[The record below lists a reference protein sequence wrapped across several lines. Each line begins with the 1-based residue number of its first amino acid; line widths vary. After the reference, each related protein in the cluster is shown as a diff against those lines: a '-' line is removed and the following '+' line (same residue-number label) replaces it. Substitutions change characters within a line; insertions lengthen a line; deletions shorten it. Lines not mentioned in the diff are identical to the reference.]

1 MLRMSTEVMPTNE
14 RIRMRKHLCLWLVS
28 GLVALAPT
36 LAHAEDDPK
45 AYPECIKTPT
55 DAETAAA
62 KGAYQAGNASFD
74 EADYP
79 RAITYWE
86 DAYRRDCTANLL
98 LKNLARA
105 YELYGQKR
113 QAVVALE
120 TFLVREPNSI
130 DKEQIQRRIE
140 VLKKQISAEKAPP
153 PVPVATQ
160 PIAAPAPVG
169 AVSPEPAPAVHSS
182 HRPIWPLFVAGGG
195 AVIFATG
202 IAIYGPAAK
211 DVKAFETKCPN
222 RECPERSPAS
232 PAGTPT
238 QAELIAQSND
248 ARKKQI
254 TGGIITGVGAVTL
267 AGGLVWYF
275 AQPRKSETEA
285 VGSVR
290 HLRFSPAVSPGS
302 AGLSLSG
309 AF

>member
-1 MLRMSTEVMPTNE
+1 
-14 RIRMRKHLCLWLVS
+14 MRKHLSLWLI
-28 GLVALAPT
+28 GGAVAIVPT
-36 LAHAEDDPK
+36 LAHAEDEPK

-120 TFLVREPNSI
+120 TFLVREPSSA

-140 VLKKQISAEKAPP
+140 VLKKQIAAEKA
-153 PVPVATQ
+153 VPVA
-160 PIAAPAPVG
+160 AATPPAPV
-169 AVSPEPAPAVHSS
+169 APATPPEQPPVSDAHAGGKRS
-182 HRPIWPLFVAGGG
+182 IIPLIVAGAGG
-195 AVIFATG
+195 VILIVGAAV
-202 IAIYGPAAK
+202 YGKGAK
-211 DVKAFETKCPN
+211 DVNHYEELCPN
-222 RECPERSPAS
+222 HDC
-232 PAGTPT
+232 GTGSDAT
-238 QAELIAQSND
+238 ANAAAAND
-248 ARKKQI
+248 ARSKKI
-254 TGGIITGVGAVTL
+254 TGGVVAGVGAVTL
-267 AGGLVWYF
+267 AGGLIWYF
-275 AQPRKSETEA
+275 VQPRSGAAT
-285 VGSVR
+285 GSLTKPLV
-290 HLRFSPAVSPGS
+290 SPALTHNF
-302 AGLSLSG
+302 AGVALSG

>member
-1 MLRMSTEVMPTNE
+1 MLNLFTVGHLTKMKTFS
-14 RIRMRKHLCLWLVS
+14 MRKHSSLWLI
-28 GLVALAPT
+28 GGAVAILPA
-36 LAHAEDDPK
+36 LAHAEDEPK
-45 AYPECIKTPT
+45 AYPECIKAPT

-120 TFLVREPNSI
+120 TFLVREPSSA

-140 VLKKQISAEKAPP
+140 VLKKQIASEKA
-153 PVPVATQ
+153 VPVATV
-160 PIAAPAPVG
+160 PPPVVAPVTTTTEPP
-169 AVSPEPAPAVHSS
+169 SKPES
-182 HRPIWPLFVAGGG
+182 HGGKRSIVPLFVAGGG
-195 AVIFATG
+195 GVLLLVGAAV
-202 IAIYGPAAK
+202 YGKGAK
-211 DVKAFETKCPN
+211 DVSHYEGLCPN
-222 RECPERSPAS
+222 RVC
-232 PAGTPT
+232 TN
-238 QAELIAQSND
+238 AEGSANATAAND
-248 ARKKQI
+248 ARSQKI
-254 TGGIITGVGAVTL
+254 AGGVIAGVGAVTI
-267 AGGLVWYF
+267 AGGLIWYF
-275 AQPRKSETEA
+275 VQPRSAA
-285 VGSVR
+285 VAGS
-290 HLRFSPAVSPGS
+290 LRQPLVSPTLTPGY

>member
-1 MLRMSTEVMPTNE
+1 
-14 RIRMRKHLCLWLVS
+14 MRKHLSLWMVGSAAML
-28 GLVALAPT
+28 LPA
-36 LAHAEDDPK
+36 LAHAEDEPK
-45 AYPECIKTPT
+45 TYPECTKTPT

-120 TFLVREPNSI
+120 TFLVREPSSG

-140 VLKKQISAEKAPP
+140 VLKKQIASEKAAPVAPPVTTGTTPP
-153 PVPVATQ
+153 PPTNGTATEPQPSTEAQTGKRSAVPL
-160 PIAAPAPVG
+160 I
-169 AVSPEPAPAVHSS
+169 
-182 HRPIWPLFVAGGG
+182 VAGGG
-195 AVIFATG
+195 GVVLLVGLG
-202 IAIYGPAAK
+202 IYVPAHK
-211 DVKAFETKCPN
+211 DVNDSEAKCPN
-222 RECPERSPAS
+222 RVC
-232 PAGTPT
+232 PAGPT
-238 QAELIAQSND
+238 QADDIKKGED
-248 ARKKQI
+248 ARKKAT
-254 TGGIITGVGAVTL
+254 TGAIVMGVGAVAA

-275 AQPRKSETEA
+275 AQPKKSTNT
-285 VGSVR
+285 GTL
-290 HLRFSPAVSPGS
+290 LRPDVTPTVSPGF
-302 AGLSLSG
+302 AGLALSG

>member
-1 MLRMSTEVMPTNE
+1 
-14 RIRMRKHLCLWLVS
+14 MRKHLSLWLV
-28 GLVALAPT
+28 GAAVAIVPA
-36 LAHAEDDPK
+36 LAHAEDEPK

-120 TFLVREPNSI
+120 TFLVREPSTA

-140 VLKKQISAEKAPP
+140 VLKKQIAAEKA
-153 PVPVATQ
+153 VPVA
-160 PIAAPAPVG
+160 PVPAPV
-169 AVSPEPAPAVHSS
+169 AATAATTQPEPAPEAHAGKRSLVPLIVAGAGGVILIVGLAVYGKGAKDVNHYEGLCPDHDCGTGSEATANADAANDARS
-182 HRPIWPLFVAGGG
+182 QKIAGGVIAGVGAATVAGGLIWYFVQPRS
-195 AVIFATG
+195 AVASGSLQKPLVRPALTPSFAG
-202 IAIYGPAAK
+202 IA
-211 DVKAFETKCPN
+211 
-222 RECPERSPAS
+222 
-232 PAGTPT
+232 
-238 QAELIAQSND
+238 
-248 ARKKQI
+248 
-254 TGGIITGVGAVTL
+254 
-267 AGGLVWYF
+267 
-275 AQPRKSETEA
+275 
-285 VGSVR
+285 
-290 HLRFSPAVSPGS
+290 
-302 AGLSLSG
+302 LSG

>member
-1 MLRMSTEVMPTNE
+1 
-14 RIRMRKHLCLWLVS
+14 MRKQLCGWLVCS
-28 GLVALAPT
+28 AAVFAPA
-36 LAHAEDDPK
+36 LAHAEDEPK
-45 AYPECIKTPT
+45 AYPECTKGPT

-120 TFLVREPNSI
+120 TFLVREPTSG

-140 VLKKQISAEKAPP
+140 VLKKQIAAEKAAPPPTTGVTPP
-153 PVPVATQ
+153 PVATTTTT
-160 PIAAPAPVG
+160 PSNVPPEPTPTAHTGKRSAAPLIVAGAGAVVAIVGVVVFVPASKDLSDFEKQCPGHSCPIVGTVDPKTGPSAAQLSAQSSLIDKGNKARNKETFGGVLIGVG
-169 AVSPEPAPAVHSS
+169 AAG
-182 HRPIWPLFVAGGG
+182 VAGG
-195 AVIFATG
+195 
-202 IAIYGPAAK
+202 
-211 DVKAFETKCPN
+211 
-222 RECPERSPAS
+222 
-232 PAGTPT
+232 
-238 QAELIAQSND
+238 LI
-248 ARKKQI
+248 
-254 TGGIITGVGAVTL
+254 
-267 AGGLVWYF
+267 WYF
-275 AQPRKSETEA
+275 AQPRGADATATLLKPRLTPEVT
-285 VGSVR
+285 
-290 HLRFSPAVSPGS
+290 PGF

>member
-1 MLRMSTEVMPTNE
+1 
-14 RIRMRKHLCLWLVS
+14 MRKHLCLSLLVCAT
-28 GLVALAPT
+28 ALAPT
-36 LAHAEDDPK
+36 LAHAEDEPK
-45 AYPECIKTPT
+45 AYPECTKTPT
-55 DAETAAA
+55 DSETAAA

-120 TFLVREPNSI
+120 TFLIREPNSG

-140 VLKKQISAEKAPP
+140 VLKKQISAEKTPPPVAAPVQPVIAPTPLAGVTAPP
-153 PVPVATQ
+153 PEPENRAGKRPV
-160 PIAAPAPVG
+160 
-169 AVSPEPAPAVHSS
+169 
-182 HRPIWPLFVAGGG
+182 WPLLVAGGG
-195 AVIFATG
+195 AVVMVAG
-202 IAIYGPAAK
+202 LAVYAPAAK
-211 DVKAFETKCPN
+211 DVKDFEKKCPN
-222 RECPERSPAS
+222 RECPAPAPGA

-238 QAELIAQSND
+238 QADLISQSNN

-254 TGGIITGVGAVTL
+254 TGGVIAGVGTFAL

-275 AQPRKSETEA
+275 VQPRSAER
-285 VGSVR
+285 VGTQR
-290 HLRFSPAVSPGS
+290 RPQFS
-302 AGLSLSG
+302 AGLSPGFAGIALSG